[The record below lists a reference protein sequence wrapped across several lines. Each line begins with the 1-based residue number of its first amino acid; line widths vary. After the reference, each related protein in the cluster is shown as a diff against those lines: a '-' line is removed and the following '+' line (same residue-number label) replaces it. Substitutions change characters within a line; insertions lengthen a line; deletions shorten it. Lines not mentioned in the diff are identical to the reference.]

1 MLSGATVLQNATTTQ
16 NGYGCDLDKLEE
28 GSRLGVMRKSDGSL
42 HFFIN
47 KQDCGVAAS
56 NVPSGKF
63 TLSSLSST
71 KNNIDLGVG
80 DKSQQLY
87 NVQLTL
93 LCVMKSCVSS
103 DMITGHDNP
112 LQLMYEL

>member
-71 KNNIDLGVG
+71 KNNYDLGVEG
-80 DKSQQLY
+80 FTAFKQSRMKKGTKLSLKARVLDKCVNY
-87 NVQLTL
+87 
-93 LCVMKSCVSS
+93 LC
-103 DMITGHDNP
+103 P
-112 LQLMYEL
+112 